1 MANASEALN
10 TTDLVAEDFNL
21 DKWIIQLEEQLTN
34 QLSEIE
40 LIEADRKTIG
50 SPESLGR
57 VIEETVMVH
66 INNQISVLS
75 SENFIKENHGLT
87 FDPRN
92 SAHIQADENFD
103 SGRIATHNHLSR
115 EDLEHNY
122 DRHKNKPHKEF
133 RKEHVNPGMDKTLQR
148 AGKLNEAGIK
158 TVRDAYSGR
167 QIPTEKGH
175 ANSAERD
182 HVNPS
187 SVIYRDAALQMS
199 YTDKE
204 LADIINHKDNLVYTA
219 KDTNRTK
226 SAQVMSDM
234 PDNEKTKR
242 MNSEEQKS
250 DAMVNK
256 KRNEGVDRLK
266 QEGKI
271 TQKEEV
277 TRMSSSAAR
286 AAAAQFVIACLKDLI
301 PEVARGMIV
310 WFKST
315 QKNIATLLDS
325 LKISFHSFATKLKSE
340 FFSHLKHA
348 GEGFVVTIVSAIFK
362 PIGDI
367 IKKFG
372 TMIKQGFRSLKE
384 AINYL
389 RNPENKE
396 KPLSV
401 KLAQIGKIVVAGL
414 TATGAI
420 ALGGVIETG
429 LTSVPVIGQI
439 FSYPIPLVGSLAS
452 IIGLFMGALA
462 SGVVGAM
469 LLNLIDQF
477 IAGRLKDDSTK
488 QQISKG
494 NETLKTSQ
502 LLLEARE
509 DKLKDTKASAESTI
523 MARHEAAAE
532 LMKTSWGSILENDR
546 KIAEMKDKSPKNIA
560 LSDHDNLFN
569 SISEKL
575 KGI

>member
-1 MANASEALN
+1 
-10 TTDLVAEDFNL
+10 
-21 DKWIIQLEEQLTN
+21 
-34 QLSEIE
+34 
-40 LIEADRKTIG
+40 
-50 SPESLGR
+50 
-57 VIEETVMVH
+57 
-66 INNQISVLS
+66 
-75 SENFIKENHGLT
+75 
-87 FDPRN
+87 
-92 SAHIQADENFD
+92 
-103 SGRIATHNHLSR
+103 
-115 EDLEHNY
+115 
-122 DRHKNKPHKEF
+122 
-133 RKEHVNPGMDKTLQR
+133 
-148 AGKLNEAGIK
+148 
-158 TVRDAYSGR
+158 
-167 QIPTEKGH
+167 
-175 ANSAERD
+175 
-182 HVNPS
+182 
-187 SVIYRDAALQMS
+187 
-199 YTDKE
+199 
-204 LADIINHKDNLVYTA
+204 
-219 KDTNRTK
+219 
-226 SAQVMSDM
+226 
-234 PDNEKTKR
+234 
-242 MNSEEQKS
+242 
-250 DAMVNK
+250 
-256 KRNEGVDRLK
+256 
-266 QEGKI
+266 
-271 TQKEEV
+271 
-277 TRMSSSAAR
+277 
-286 AAAAQFVIACLKDLI
+286 
-301 PEVARGMIV
+301 
-310 WFKST
+310 
-315 QKNIATLLDS
+315 
-325 LKISFHSFATKLKSE
+325 
-340 FFSHLKHA
+340 
-348 GEGFVVTIVSAIFK
+348 
-362 PIGDI
+362 
-367 IKKFG
+367 
-372 TMIKQGFRSLKE
+372 MIKQGFRSLKE